1 MILEYK
7 MIMTDEGMRVPPW
20 IEDGGSYGKPDF
32 SFVGWSP
39 NDNVREYYIPDTVT
53 VLTNEQLIAR
63 AILVKDSDTTEEKAT
78 AEANA
83 WLTKHGH

>member
-7 MIMTDEGMRVPPW
+7 MVMTVQGMQVPPW
-20 IEDGGSYGKPDF
+20 VEDGGYFGKPDF

-39 NDNVREYYIPDTVT
+39 DDDVREYYIPDTVT

-63 AILVKDSDTTEEKAT
+63 VVALKDSDTTEEQAT
-78 AEANA
+78 ARANA
-83 WLTKHGH
+83 WITARS

>member
-7 MIMTDEGMRVPPW
+7 MVKTHEGMQVPFW
-20 IEDGGSYGKPDF
+20 VEEGGFFGKSDF

-39 NDNVREYYIPDTVT
+39 DDDVREYYIPDTVT

-63 AILVKDSDTTEEKAT
+63 VVALKNNDTTTEQAT
-78 AEANA
+78 AKANA
-83 WLTKHGH
+83 WITARD

>member
-7 MIMTDEGMRVPPW
+7 MVKTNEGIKVPEW
-20 IEDGGSYGKPDF
+20 VEDGGYFGKPDF

-63 AILVKDSDTTEEKAT
+63 VVALKEDDITEEQAT
-78 AEANA
+78 AQANA
-83 WLTKHGH
+83 WITDRS

>member
-7 MIMTDEGMRVPPW
+7 MVKTQEGMQVPDW
-20 IEDGGSYGKPDF
+20 VEDGGYYGKSDF

-63 AILVKDSDTTEEKAT
+63 VIALKGSDTTDAEAT
-78 AEANA
+78 TQANA
-83 WLTKHGH
+83 WITARD

>member
-7 MIMTDEGMRVPPW
+7 MVMTQEGMQVPAW
-20 IEDGGSYGKPDF
+20 VEDGGHFGKPDF

-53 VLTNEQLIAR
+53 VLTNEQFIAR
-63 AILVKDSDTTEEKAT
+63 VVALKDSDTTTEQAT
-78 AEANA
+78 TQANA
-83 WLTKHGH
+83 WITERD

>member
-7 MIMTDEGMRVPPW
+7 MVKTQEGMQVPDW
-20 IEDGGSYGKPDF
+20 VEDGGHFGKPDF

-39 NDNVREYYIPDTVT
+39 DDDVREYYIPDTVT

-63 AILVKDSDTTEEKAT
+63 AVELKHSDMSTEEAT
-78 AEANA
+78 AQANA
-83 WLTKHGH
+83 WITARS

>member
-7 MIMTDEGMRVPPW
+7 MVKTQEGMQVPDW
-20 IEDGGSYGKPDF
+20 VEDGGYFGKPDF

-39 NDNVREYYIPDTVT
+39 DDDVREYYIPDTVT

-63 AILVKDSDTTEEKAT
+63 AVALKDSDTTEEQAT
-78 AEANA
+78 AQANA
-83 WLTKHGH
+83 WITVRT

>member
-7 MIMTDEGMRVPPW
+7 MVMTVQGMQVPPW
-20 IEDGGSYGKPDF
+20 VEDGGYFSKPDF

-39 NDNVREYYIPDTVT
+39 DDDVREYYIPDTVT

-63 AILVKDSDTTEEKAT
+63 VVALKDSDTTEEQAT
-78 AEANA
+78 AQANA
-83 WLTKHGH
+83 WIAARS

>member
-7 MIMTDEGMRVPPW
+7 MVKTQEGMQVPDW
-20 IEDGGSYGKPDF
+20 VEDGGYFGKADF

-53 VLTNEQLIAR
+53 VLTNALFIAR
-63 AILVKDSDTTEEKAT
+63 VVALKDSDTTEEQAT
-78 AEANA
+78 AQANA
-83 WLTKHGH
+83 WITARD

>member
-7 MIMTDEGMRVPPW
+7 MVKTQEGMQVPDW
-20 IEDGGSYGKPDF
+20 VEDGGHFGKPDF

-53 VLTNEQLIAR
+53 VLTNEQFIAR
-63 AILVKDSDTTEEKAT
+63 VVALKDSDTTTEQAT
-78 AEANA
+78 TQANA
-83 WLTKHGH
+83 WITARD

>member
-7 MIMTDEGMRVPPW
+7 MIMTDEGMRVPAW
-20 IEDGGSYGKPDF
+20 IEDGGYFGKTDF

-63 AILVKDSDTTEEKAT
+63 AVSLKDSDTTEEEAT
-78 AEANA
+78 AQANA
-83 WLTKHGH
+83 WITARS

>member
-7 MIMTDEGMRVPPW
+7 MVKTHEGMQVPNW
-20 IEDGGSYGKPDF
+20 VEDGGYFGKTDF

-39 NDNVREYYIPDTVT
+39 NDDVREYYIPDTIT

-63 AILVKDSDTTEEKAT
+63 AVSLKDSDTTEEEAT
-78 AEANA
+78 AQANA

>member
-7 MIMTDEGMRVPPW
+7 MVMTQEGMQVPDW
-20 IEDGGSYGKPDF
+20 VEDGGYYGKSDF

-53 VLTNEQLIAR
+53 VLTNAQFIAR
-63 AILVKDSDTTEEKAT
+63 VVALKNSDTTDAEAT
-78 AEANA
+78 TQANA
-83 WLTKHGH
+83 WITERD

>member
-7 MIMTDEGMRVPPW
+7 MIMTDEGMRVPAW
-20 IEDGGSYGKPDF
+20 IEDGGYFGKTDF

-63 AILVKDSDTTEEKAT
+63 AVSLKDSDTTEEEAT
-78 AEANA
+78 AQANA
-83 WLTKHGH
+83 WITDRS

>member
-7 MIMTDEGMRVPPW
+7 MVMTVQGMQVPPW
-20 IEDGGSYGKPDF
+20 VEDGGYFGKPDF

-39 NDNVREYYIPDTVT
+39 DDDVREYYIPDTVT

-63 AILVKDSDTTEEKAT
+63 VVALKNSDTTEEQAT
-78 AEANA
+78 ARANA
-83 WLTKHGH
+83 WITARS

>member
-7 MIMTDEGMRVPPW
+7 MVMTQEGMQVPNW
-20 IEDGGSYGKPDF
+20 VEDGGYYGKSDF

-63 AILVKDSDTTEEKAT
+63 VIALKGSDTTDAEAT
-78 AEANA
+78 TQANA
-83 WLTKHGH
+83 WITARD

>member
-7 MIMTDEGMRVPPW
+7 MVKTQEGMQVPDW
-20 IEDGGSYGKPDF
+20 VEDGGHFGKPDF

-39 NDNVREYYIPDTVT
+39 DDDVREYYIPDTVT

-63 AILVKDSDTTEEKAT
+63 VVSLKDSDTTEEQAI
-78 AEANA
+78 AQANA
-83 WLTKHGH
+83 WITARS

>member
-7 MIMTDEGMRVPPW
+7 MVMTQEGMQVPDW
-20 IEDGGSYGKPDF
+20 VEDGGYYGKSDF

-63 AILVKDSDTTEEKAT
+63 VIALKGSDTTDAEAT
-78 AEANA
+78 TQANA
-83 WLTKHGH
+83 WITARD